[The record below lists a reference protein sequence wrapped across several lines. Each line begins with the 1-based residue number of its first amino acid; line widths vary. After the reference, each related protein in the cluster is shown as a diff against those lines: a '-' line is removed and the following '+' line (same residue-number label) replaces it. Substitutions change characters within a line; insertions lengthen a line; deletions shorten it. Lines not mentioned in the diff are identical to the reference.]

1 MSVVAVAEMYGIA
14 GRRPELVA
22 LLEEAERWAAAQPG
36 CRRYTFAAAL
46 SDPDRFVL
54 LSEWDNLAALDSHYL
69 SRAFA
74 NFQFALDALLARPSK
89 MSIYSVAE
97 SVRPLDTKP
106 LDPRHAD

>member
-1 MSVVAVAEMYGIA
+1 VVAVAEMFGIA

-22 LLEEAERWAAAQPG
+22 LLEETERWATAQPG

-54 LSEWDNLAALDSHYL
+54 LSEWDSLAALDGHYL

-74 NFQFALDALLARPSK
+74 DFQHRLHGLLARPSE
-89 MSIYSVAE
+89 MTIYSGAD

-106 LDPRHAD
+106 MDARHAD